1 MKIKAAVTRQTG
13 EIKIET
19 LELAPPKAGEVLV
32 KVVACGVCHT
42 DASSI
47 KQFIPARLPMV
58 MGHEGVGIIEEVG
71 AGVNGLQVG
80 DHVVLSFPSCGICP
94 HCADGKPYACVN
106 MKKLFFGGDYND
118 GTTRLTDENGVAIS
132 ALFGQSSFADHCIV
146 EAKHA
151 VKVDP
156 DVDLKALCSL
166 GCGVQTGAGA
176 VLCRMKPEPGSSI
189 AIFGAGA
196 VGLSAVMAAKIA
208 GCSTIIVIDLVQ
220 DRLDM
225 AKEMGATHII
235 NGKECADVPAKIFEI
250 TGGKGVNYG
259 LEAVG
264 VPVLVQQMLQ
274 VLGPEGL
281 GVLVGVTGDAQIPV
295 HANDLMDKNAVFTGA
310 IEGGA
315 NPQTFIPRLVQ
326 FYKEGRLP
334 IDMMSKYYKFEDIEK
349 AFEDSHSGEV
359 IKPILVF

>member
-1 MKIKAAVTRQTG
+1 MKIKAAITRETG
-13 EIKIET
+13 KIEIET
-19 LELAPPKAGEVLV
+19 LELAAPKAGEVLV

-58 MGHEGVGIIEEVG
+58 MGHEGVGIIEEIG
-71 AGVNGLQVG
+71 DGVSGLAVG
-80 DHVVLSFPSCGICP
+80 DHVVLSFPSCGTCP
-94 HCADGKPYACVN
+94 ACADGKPYACKD
-106 MKKLFFGGDYND
+106 MKQLFFGGDYTD
-118 GTTRLTDENGVAIS
+118 GTTRITDANGEAVS
-132 ALFGQSSFADHCIV
+132 SLFGQSSFADHCIV
-146 EAKHA
+146 EARHA

-156 DVDLKALCSL
+156 EVDLKALCSL

-208 GCSTIIVIDLVQ
+208 GCSKIIVVDLV
-220 DRLDM
+220 DARLEL
-225 AKEMGATHII
+225 AKEMGATHVL
-235 NGKECADVPAKIFEI
+235 NGKACDVPATIMEI
-250 TGGKGVNYG
+250 TNGLGVNYG

-274 VLGPEGL
+274 VLGGEGL

-295 HANDLMDKNAVFTGA
+295 HANDLMDKNASFTGA

-315 NPQTFIPRLVQ
+315 NPKTFIPKLVQ

-334 IDMMSKYYKFEDIEK
+334 IDLMSKYYAFDDIEK
-349 AFEDSHSGEV
+349 AFEDSHTGEV